1 MGSRLTRYARRV
13 SLLFALL
20 LALAAL
26 PVSLPPPARAAGAV
40 TVAASTAAPDFPQH
54 IAFHLEASAQGA
66 EIARVALLYHPVA
79 TPTVER
85 IAIPTERGSHVALDY
100 ALDTQDH
107 YLPPGIDVEY
117 RWLLA
122 LSDGTETR
130 TSPVTFRY
138 MDGREQWTQ
147 VTSGPVTLWWDG
159 SDAHIG
165 QDAADTAAR
174 TISRLSGTFH
184 VPGDRPVRI
193 LLYTNQRDM
202 LAGLPPNSA
211 TWLGGSSTPA
221 LDLVQA
227 VVDPT
232 ESGAESAP
240 AAQIRRVI
248 PHEVS
253 RLITYRASEN
263 PYNTLPTWLDEGVA
277 TANQETP
284 DLRLRPLLFDAAT
297 GGTLIPLRALDAP
310 FPLDPNRALLSYA
323 ESESVVGYI
332 TNAYKPGT
340 LPALVAAFKDGLS
353 YDEATQ
359 RVLKEGIDALDA
371 DWKAS
376 LNYGGDQGGITG

>member
-13 SLLFALL
+13 SLLLALL

-26 PVSLPPPARAAGAV
+26 PVSFPPPARAAGAV
-40 TVAASTAAPDFPQH
+40 TIAASAATPDFPQD
-54 IAFHLEASAQGA
+54 ITFHLEASVQGA
-66 EIARVALLYHPVA
+66 EIARVALLYHPA
-79 TPTVER
+79 AIPTVER
-85 IAIPTERGSHVALDY
+85 IAIPTERGSRVVLDY
-100 ALDTQDH
+100 ALDTQAH

-117 RWLLA
+117 RWLLT

-130 TSPVTFRY
+130 TPPATFLF
-138 MDGREQWTQ
+138 MDGREQWTK

-159 SDAHIG
+159 SDARIG

-174 TISRLSGTFH
+174 TISRFSGAFH

-211 TWLGGSSTPA
+211 TWLGGSSAPA
-221 LDLVQA
+221 LDLIQA

-232 ESGAESAP
+232 ESGADSAP
-240 AAQIRRVI
+240 AVQIRRVI

-277 TANQETP
+277 TANQEAP

-297 GGTLIPLRALDAP
+297 GGTLIPLHALNSP

-340 LPALVAAFKDGLS
+340 IPALVAAFKDGLS

-359 RVLKEGIDALDA
+359 RVLKEGINALDA